1 MAARGIHGCDLT
13 SLDYAGGQMTEI
25 IDCVFVSAEPFTE
38 PGRRDRSPED
48 CFRYCLEASVYAGR
62 LVQFGFAEHEVPK
75 PLLHVHRATELV
87 LRTEPMDDLEDFLRE
102 IKWSKAVME
111 QTIEALAAIG
121 ADDHAGFL
129 VTVHAHLAGLGYDIK
144 RSRLDS
150 IREVIAAAAEQHLS
164 ADALERRYGSFGVD
178 GDGDDL
184 DRRWRSICLQ
194 ATTYMDGWTNIK
206 RIAGGPWNKAELE
219 AYFVSRLEL
228 ARRLASE
235 SGSPQANVVS
245 LTDTKAFVLA
255 AREGDIETVR
265 ARLAAGADIDAPMT
279 GGPDWLTDGA
289 TALMAAAAKGR
300 RDVLPLLLAA
310 GADVNARRTTDRA
323 TALLLAAQEGQ
334 LEIVNDLLNL
344 KSKGKVKTKVNL
356 KAAGGHTALM
366 AATRGLHLE
375 IVRALVA
382 AGADV
387 NAQSKQSGT
396 ALSLACSRLMDQA
409 TIRGGAIDQSG
420 HVAVARLLLAAG
432 ADPNVQDSS
441 GWTPLIQA
449 SRDGLSDII
458 QDLLDAGADVNARTD
473 YGDTALILS
482 LSWNRPETARRLLA
496 AGADVHAGANSGETA
511 LIAAAGHGFRDLV
524 QRLIGAGTDVNA
536 SGPHGSS
543 ALIGAAAGGH
553 VEVVKILLAAGAD
566 VDARIQYG
574 RTALSLAAM
583 NGHLDVVQ
591 MLVAASANLD
601 VKDAEGFTAL
611 TIAEREDHDAVVKFL
626 QSGRPSET
634 ADAS

>member
-1 MAARGIHGCDLT
+1 
-13 SLDYAGGQMTEI
+13 MTEI
-25 IDCVFVSAEPFTE
+25 IDSIFVSAESFTE
-38 PGRRDRSPED
+38 AGRRDRSPED
-48 CFRYCLEASVYAGR
+48 CFRYCREVSVYADR

-87 LRTEPMDDLEDFLRE
+87 VRTEPMDDLEDFLSE

-111 QTIEALAAIG
+111 QTIEALTAIG

-129 VTVHAHLAGLGYDIK
+129 ATVHAHLAGLGYDIK
-144 RSRLDS
+144 RSRLGS

-164 ADALERRYGSFGVD
+164 ADALERRYGSFGVAD
-178 GDGDDL
+178 DGDDL

-194 ATTYMDGWTNIK
+194 ATNYMDGWTNVK
-206 RIAGGPWNKAELE
+206 RIAGGPWNEAELG
-219 AYFVSRLEL
+219 AYFASRLEL
-228 ARRLASE
+228 ARRLAGE
-235 SGSPQANVVS
+235 SGSPQPNVVS
-245 LTDTKAFVLA
+245 ITDTKAFVLA

-265 ARLAAGADIDAPMT
+265 AGLAAGADIDAPMT

-289 TALMAAAAKGR
+289 TALMAAAAKAR
-300 RDVLPLLLAA
+300 RDVLALLLAA

-334 LEIVNDLLNL
+334 LEIVNDLLNW

-375 IVRALVA
+375 IVRALIA

-387 NAQSKQSGT
+387 NAQSRESGT
-396 ALSLACSRLMDQA
+396 ALSLACSRDIDQA
-409 TIRGGAIDQSG
+409 TIRGGAIDQSC
-420 HVAVARLLLAAG
+420 HVAIARLLLGAG
-432 ADPNVQDSS
+432 ADPNVQNSS

-473 YGDTALILS
+473 YGDTALSLA

-496 AGADVHAGANSGETA
+496 AGADVHAATEDGETA
-511 LIAAAGHGFRDLV
+511 LIAAAESGLRDLV
-524 QRLIGAGTDVNA
+524 QRLIGAGVDVNA
-536 SGPHGSS
+536 SGLHGFS
-543 ALIGAAAGGH
+543 ALGRAAAGGH
-553 VEVVKILLAAGAD
+553 IEVVKILLAAGAN
-566 VDARIQYG
+566 VDDRTEYG

-583 NGHLDVVQ
+583 NGHLDAVQ
-591 MLVAASANLD
+591 MLVAANAILD
-601 VKDAEGFTAL
+601 IKDAEGLTAL
-611 TIAEREDHDAVVKFL
+611 TIAEREGHDAVVRFL
-626 QSGRPSET
+626 QSCRPSET
-634 ADAS
+634 TAAS

>member
-1 MAARGIHGCDLT
+1 
-13 SLDYAGGQMTEI
+13 MTEI

-48 CFRYCLEASVYAGR
+48 CFRYCQEVSVYADR
-62 LVQFGFAEHEVPK
+62 LAQFGFAEHEVPK

-102 IKWSKAVME
+102 IKRSQAVVE

-121 ADDHAGFL
+121 ANEHADFL
-129 VTVHAHLAGLGYDIK
+129 ATVHRHLASFGYDID

-178 GDGDDL
+178 HDGDDL

-194 ATTYMDGWTNIK
+194 ATNYMDGWTNIK
-206 RIAGGPWNKAELE
+206 RIDRGPWNKAELD
-219 AYFVSRLEL
+219 AYFASRLEL
-228 ARRLASE
+228 ARRLASK
-235 SGSPQANVVS
+235 SGSPRPSVVS
-245 LTDTKAFVLA
+245 VTDTKAFVLA

-265 ARLAAGADIDAPMT
+265 ATLSAGTDIDAPMKR
-279 GGPDWLTDGA
+279 GPDWLTDGA

-300 RDVLPLLLAA
+300 RDVLALLLAA

-334 LEIVNDLLNL
+334 FEIVNDLLNW
-344 KSKGKVKTKVNL
+344 KSKGRVKTRVNL

-366 AATRGLHLE
+366 AATRGPHLE
-375 IVRALVA
+375 IVRALIA

-396 ALSLACSRLMDQA
+396 ALSLACSRPMDQA
-409 TIRGGAIDQSG
+409 TIRGGAIDQAG

-432 ADPNVQDSS
+432 ADPNVQNSS

-458 QDLLDAGADVNARTD
+458 QDLIDAGADVNARTD
-473 YGDTALILS
+473 HGDTALILS
-482 LSWNRPETARRLLA
+482 LSWNRPETARCLLA
-496 AGADVHAGANSGETA
+496 AGADMHAATKSGETA

-524 QRLIGAGTDVNA
+524 QRLIGADADVNA

-543 ALIGAAAGGH
+543 ALIGAAANGH
-553 VEVVKILLAAGAD
+553 IEIVKILLAAGAN

-591 MLVAASANLD
+591 MLVAANANLD
-601 VKDAEGFTAL
+601 IKDAEGFTAL
-611 TIAEREDHDAVVKFL
+611 TIAEREDHDALAKFL
-626 QSGRPSET
+626 QLCRPSKT
-634 ADAS
+634 VDAS